1 MITMGTVILSHK
13 AQNPL
18 TAAKDHK
25 ATKLPTLAY
34 YSVQMMMIIMITII
48 IIKHFI
54 AQ

>member
-1 MITMGTVILSHK
+1 MGTVILSHK

-18 TAAKDHK
+18 TAAKGHK

-34 YSVQMMMIIMITII
+34 YSVQMMMMMMIMITII